1 MRTQPSRDQPGPR
14 SSAGPDSTTSA
25 EPPGASPD
33 GPADSAGTRAFA
45 PGSRAA
51 LARLV
56 LVAAAGLVLAG
67 AFHVLGAVG
76 VILAIV
82 ALIMLHELGHLLVA
96 KWSGMKVT
104 EYYLGFGPRLWS
116 ITRGET
122 TYGVKAIPAGGYV
135 RILGMSNLEEV
146 APEDEARTFRQ
157 STFPRKLGVA
167 VAGSTVHFLLALV
180 LLWGLV
186 VFYGQASLQ
195 PGAEV
200 VGFPKVAGVANPAE
214 AAGLRLGDVIVG
226 AGGARIG
233 NIAQLGDVLAKDGTR
248 PVSLEVRQG
257 THLEHLVVHP
267 VNGRVHHL
275 EGAPALAP
283 EGPPVG
289 VIGVLI
295 QSPVAVVRSSP
306 LGGVAT
312 AAQGFGTTLVR
323 NVEALGNLFSPH
335 GISLYLGQL
344 EGKQPASAA
353 ASQVRL
359 ESPIGVARLA
369 SQAAQGGGAD
379 VLDLLISINIFVG
392 LFNMVPLLPL
402 DGGRVAVVVYER
414 LRSFR
419 GRHYLADDEKLL
431 PLTYVVFLFILVL
444 GISAAYLDIVHP
456 LPNPFR

>member
-1 MRTQPSRDQPGPR
+1 M
-14 SSAGPDSTTSA
+14 SAGPDSTQDA
-25 EPPGASPD
+25 EPGGASAD
-33 GPADSAGTRAFA
+33 GADRPPAANAFA

-51 LARLV
+51 LVRLAV
-56 LVAAAGLVLAG
+56 VVAAGLVLAG

-82 ALIMLHELGHLLVA
+82 AFIMLHELGHLLAA

-135 RILGMSNLEEV
+135 RILGMSSLEEV

-167 VAGSTVHFLLALV
+167 VAGSTVHFLLALG

-186 VFYGQASLQ
+186 VFYGQPARLS
-195 PGAEV
+195 GAEV

-226 AGGARIG
+226 AGGERIQD
-233 NIAQLGDVLAKDGTR
+233 ISQLGEVLARDGTR
-248 PVSLEVRQG
+248 PVTLEVRQG

-275 EGAPALAP
+275 EGAPPLAA

-306 LGGVAT
+306 LGGVVRS
-312 AAQGFGTTLVR
+312 AQDFGTELVGD
-323 NVEALGNLFSPH
+323 VQALGHLFSPH

-344 EGKQPASAA
+344 EGKRPTSAA
-353 ASQVRL
+353 AGVRL

-379 VLDLLISINIFVG
+379 VLYFLAIINIFVG
-392 LFNMVPLLPL
+392 LFNLVPLLPL

-431 PLTYVVFLFILVL
+431 PLTYVVFLLILFL
-444 GISAAYLDIVHP
+444 GVSAAYLDIVHP

>member
-1 MRTQPSRDQPGPR
+1 MNRPSSRDR
-14 SSAGPDSTTSA
+14 SCSRMSVGPDSTQGPEPRAARLTGA
-25 EPPGASPD
+25 ERPPA
-33 GPADSAGTRAFA
+33 TKAFA

-51 LARLV
+51 LVRLV
-56 LVAAAGLVLAG
+56 VVVAAGLVLAG

-82 ALIMLHELGHLLVA
+82 AFIMLHELGHLLVA

-104 EYYLGFGPRLWS
+104 EFYLGFGPRLWS

-135 RILGMSNLEEV
+135 RILGMSSLEEV

-167 VAGSTVHFLLALV
+167 VAGSTVHFLLALG

-186 VFYGQASLQ
+186 VFYGQPALQ
-195 PGAEV
+195 SGAEV

-226 AGGARIG
+226 AGGERIED
-233 NIAQLGDVLAKDGTR
+233 ISQLGEVLARDGTR
-248 PVSLEVRQG
+248 PVTLEVRQG

-295 QSPVAVVRSSP
+295 QPPVAVVRSSP
-306 LGGVAT
+306 LGGVVRSAED
-312 AAQGFGTTLVR
+312 FGTEVAGD
-323 NVEALGNLFSPH
+323 VQALGRLFSPH
-335 GISLYLGQL
+335 GISLYVGQL
-344 EGKQPASAA
+344 EGKRPSSAA
-353 ASQVRL
+353 ESNGRL
-359 ESPIGVARLA
+359 ESPIGIARLA

-379 VLDLLISINIFVG
+379 VLYLLAAINIFVG
-392 LFNMVPLLPL
+392 LFNMAPLLPL
-402 DGGRVAVVVYER
+402 DGGRVVVVVYER

-431 PLTYVVFLFILVL
+431 PLTYVVFLLILVL